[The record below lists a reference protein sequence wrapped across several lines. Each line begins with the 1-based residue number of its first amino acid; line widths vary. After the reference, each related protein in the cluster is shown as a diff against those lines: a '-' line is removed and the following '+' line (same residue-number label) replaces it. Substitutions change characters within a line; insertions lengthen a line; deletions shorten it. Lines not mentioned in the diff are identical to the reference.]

1 MDKDAFK
8 NKVCMQIL
16 KTDRLL
22 LRALT
27 PEIYKE
33 VFSTYNDDELMRF
46 FGCRSVA
53 ELDEE
58 RKKNEA
64 GLSMFRKSLLIFQL
78 IEKESGEVIGW
89 CGYHTWYLPHFRA
102 EIGYSLSDESKKR
115 KGYMKEALP
124 VVLDYGFRV
133 MGMKRVEAFLSLEN
147 LPSLRLVSSLGF
159 KQEGTLR
166 DHYFTNGKQEDSTVF
181 SLLLSEYEDQNWKQ
195 EVKLEEQF

>member
-89 CGYHTWYLPHFRA
+89 CGNHTWYLPHFRA
-102 EIGYSLSDESKKR
+102 RADNYIQTSPLAANSSK
-115 KGYMKEALP
+115 YFL
-124 VVLDYGFRV
+124 YGHWY
-133 MGMKRVEAFLSLEN
+133 A
-147 LPSLRLVSSLGF
+147 
-159 KQEGTLR
+159 
-166 DHYFTNGKQEDSTVF
+166 
-181 SLLLSEYEDQNWKQ
+181 DQR
-195 EVKLEEQF
+195 